1 MADGQSVTFSH
12 PNFGLITVIE
22 WRVDRI
28 VITLEDAGK
37 WYTCENRSRLDGFHR
52 STKIRNSMYGLTGKL
67 ESKEG
72 VLLSFNVTPDL

>member
-28 VITLEDAGK
+28 VITLEDAGNGIPVK
-37 WYTCENRSRLDGFHR
+37 TAVAWMAF
-52 STKIRNSMYGLTGKL
+52 TGPPK
-67 ESKEG
+67 
-72 VLLSFNVTPDL
+72 